1 MSKPAKSVANS
12 QKEPAICV
20 ADDPVLFNG
29 KDIRTVYPI
38 STFSGT
44 TQDELVEL
52 IRQVQVRAQ
61 VNRGEDAYGV
71 QVRAQVEV
79 QDKVQVE
86 GDMDVTRKTKKRIKE
101 ANQ

>member
-1 MSKPAKSVANS
+1 MTPAEIK
-12 QKEPAICV
+12 QLTPDGYGGDFEMTGQI
-20 ADDPVLFNG
+20 DDPVLFNG

-52 IRQVQVRAQ
+52 IRQVQV
-61 VNRGEDAYGV
+61 
-71 QVRAQVEV
+71 EV
-79 QDKVQVE
+79 QDKVKVV
-86 GDMDVTRKTKKRIKE
+86 GDMGVTRKTKRRTGE

>member
-1 MSKPAKSVANS
+1 MSHRIHEPNHAGECILCGKFVGKDMNKPAKSVANY

-20 ADDPVLFNG
+20 ANDPVLFNG

-52 IRQVQVRAQ
+52 IRQVQI
-61 VNRGEDAYGV
+61 
-71 QVRAQVEV
+71 EV
-79 QDKVQVE
+79 QD
-86 GDMDVTRKTKKRIKE
+86 GDDR
-101 ANQ
+101 

>member
-1 MSKPAKSVANS
+1 MTPEQIKQLTPDGYGGDFEMTG
-12 QKEPAICV
+12 QI
-20 ADDPVLFNG
+20 DDPVLFNG

-52 IRQVQVRAQ
+52 IRQVQV
-61 VNRGEDAYGV
+61 
-71 QVRAQVEV
+71 EV

-86 GDMDVTRKTKKRIKE
+86 GDMGVTTKLKGV
-101 ANQ
+101 

>member
-1 MSKPAKSVANS
+1 MTSHNL
-12 QKEPAICV
+12 QKCDESAVFACKNVIN
-20 ADDPVLFNG
+20 DPVLFNG

-61 VNRGEDAYGV
+61 V
-71 QVRAQVEV
+71 EV
-79 QDKVQVE
+79 QDKTTMEEV
-86 GDMDVTRKTKKRIKE
+86 K
-101 ANQ
+101 

>member
-1 MSKPAKSVANS
+1 MNKPAKSVANGP
-12 QKEPAICV
+12 KEPAIYV
-20 ADDPVLFNG
+20 VNDPVLFNG

-52 IRQVQVRAQ
+52 IRQVQV
-61 VNRGEDAYGV
+61 
-71 QVRAQVEV
+71 EV

-86 GDMDVTRKTKKRIKE
+86 GDMDVTRKPTIRGVIK
-101 ANQ
+101 